1 MKDVG
6 LQGNRMSVKFARV
19 TQPLQYYW
27 KQYPALAWVMPLL
40 WLLAIAAVTLVWHVS
55 SIGLI
60 DETEPLFVE
69 ASRQMVVTGDWV
81 TPYVNGE
88 PRFDKPPL
96 IYWLMV
102 FAFQSFGVNEFAA
115 RLPSVLAAVV
125 IAFFCFYT
133 LQQYGDLG
141 VGSRESGV
149 GKFQNSKLETQN
161 SKLPSSH
168 SSLLPALLAATML
181 ILNPNTFFWGR
192 TGYADML
199 LNACIG
205 GSLLAFFLGYA
216 QPDRP
221 VPQKRWYFAFYVL
234 MALAVLTK
242 GPIGLLLPGLIIGCF
257 LLYVGNGRA
266 VLREM
271 RLLRG
276 GLVVLVIAL
285 PWYVLVTLAN
295 GDAFIDSFFGY
306 HNVERFTQVVNSH
319 AGPWYFHILVIVVGF
334 LPWSAY
340 LPAAIAHI
348 KPLQRRYWQQQTRWQ
363 QLGLFALFWFLAIL
377 GFFTIATTKYF
388 SYTLPLMPAAAIL
401 VALLWTDY
409 VRQPQTR
416 KQAGFL
422 VSGVLNLLLLAIA
435 AVVLIECPRWL
446 GSDPWMP
453 NLGLRLQQAGLP
465 LVGGVI
471 WGTTAIAAIGLLL
484 WRSRWLWVANL
495 LGYLAFLILVVHP
508 LVLIADVERQLPL
521 RQLAQA
527 AVQTKQPTEELVML
541 GFQKP
546 SLVFYTR
553 QHVTYLTQPMEVINY
568 LQTQTGD
575 RTGALIVAGEK
586 PLRRS
591 GLQPQ
596 QYQEISR
603 AGVYRLVRVTR

>member
-1 MKDVG
+1 V
-6 LQGNRMSVKFARV
+6 
-19 TQPLQYYW
+19 
-27 KQYPALAWVMPLL
+27 
-40 WLLAIAAVTLVWHVS
+40 
-55 SIGLI
+55 
-60 DETEPLFVE
+60 
-69 ASRQMVVTGDWV
+69 
-81 TPYVNGE
+81 
-88 PRFDKPPL
+88 
-96 IYWLMV
+96 
-102 FAFQSFGVNEFAA
+102 
-115 RLPSVLAAVV
+115 
-125 IAFFCFYT
+125 
-133 LQQYGDLG
+133 QQ
-141 VGSRESGV
+141 
-149 GKFQNSKLETQN
+149 
-161 SKLPSSH
+161 
-168 SSLLPALLAATML
+168 
-181 ILNPNTFFWGR
+181 
-192 TGYADML
+192 
-199 LNACIG
+199 
-205 GSLLAFFLGYA
+205 
-216 QPDRP
+216 
-221 VPQKRWYFAFYVL
+221 RWYFAFYVL

-242 GPIGLLLPGLIIGCF
+242 GPIGILLPGLIIGCF
-257 LLYVGNGRA
+257 LLYVGNGKA

-285 PWYVLVTLAN
+285 PWYMLVTLAN

-377 GFFTIATTKYF
+377 SFFTIATTKYF

-409 VRQPQTR
+409 VRRPQTR
-416 KQAGFL
+416 KQVGFII
-422 VSGVLNLLLLAIA
+422 SGVLNLLLLVIA
-435 AVVLIECPRWL
+435 AVVLIESPRWL

-465 LVGGVI
+465 LLGGVL
-471 WGTTAIAAIGLLL
+471 WGTTALAAIGLLL
-484 WRSRWLWVANL
+484 WRSRWLWIANL

-521 RQLAQA
+521 RQLAQV

-553 QHVTYLTQPMEVINY
+553 QHVTYLTQPTEVINY

-603 AGVYRLVRVTR
+603 AGVYRLVRVTRQD